1 MKKQFEEALMRECE
15 VLELLL
21 ESSDDEEQS
30 KSIIKML
37 SEIAKYLNNTV
48 ED

>member
-21 ESSDDEEQS
+21 ESSDDEGQC
-30 KSIIKML
+30 KAIRNML
-37 SEIAKYLNNTV
+37 IEIAKYLNNTV